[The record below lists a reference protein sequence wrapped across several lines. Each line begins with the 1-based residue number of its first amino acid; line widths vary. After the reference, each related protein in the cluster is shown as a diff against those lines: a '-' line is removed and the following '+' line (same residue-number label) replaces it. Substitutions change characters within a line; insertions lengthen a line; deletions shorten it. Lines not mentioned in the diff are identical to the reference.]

1 MRGEVESRIAHG
13 QLQGQQQLLKLAF
26 MSRVYWKDRSCIL
39 RALGGL
45 ERSLMRARTWRGAYC
60 PWEFGEGHL
69 YRPITSFVLICLSV
83 LAAAHFTS

>member
-1 MRGEVESRIAHG
+1 MATGRPREDTAPGQLACVCGEVESRIAHG

-45 ERSLMRARTWRGAYC
+45 ERSLMRARTRRGA
-60 PWEFGEGHL
+60 
-69 YRPITSFVLICLSV
+69 
-83 LAAAHFTS
+83 